1 MNILLVQDS
10 DWLLRGP
17 HQQHHLMEK
26 LALKGHEIRVIDYE
40 ILWKAQG
47 KKQLY
52 SGRQVLDNVSKVHQG
67 AGVTVICPGII
78 KIPWLDYLSLLF
90 THRKEIE
97 RQIKE
102 FSPDVIIGLGILNTF
117 LAMKAARRN
126 KIPFVYYWI
135 DVLHRLIP
143 FRPFHP
149 VAKIV
154 ESKTLK
160 QADRVLAI
168 NDNLKD
174 YITQIGAPPERTQVL
189 RAGIDIEQFNPTDNG
204 NSVREQY
211 GLKENDIVLFFMGWL
226 YHFSGLKEVA
236 ARLAEASDNNLK
248 LLIVGEGD
256 AYDELQQIRYRY
268 DLRDR
273 LILTGR
279 KPYREIP
286 TLIAACD
293 VCLLP
298 AYPTEKIMQ
307 DIVPIK
313 MYEYMAMGKP
323 VVSTRLPGI
332 MKEFGEGNGVVY
344 IGKPEDAVEEAIR
357 LIQDGS
363 LKELGVK
370 ARSFVERYSWDNIT
384 DEFEKILEEVINEK
398 RK

>member
-40 ILWKAQG
+40 ILWKARG

-67 AGVTVICPGII
+67 AEVTVIRPSII

-117 LAMKAARRN
+117 LAMKAAKRN

-143 FRPFHP
+143 FKPFHP
-149 VAKIV
+149 VAKMI
-154 ESKTLK
+154 EGKTLK

-168 NDNLKD
+168 NDSLKD
-174 YITQIGAPPERTQVL
+174 YITKIGAPPERTQVL
-189 RAGIDIEQFNPTDNG
+189 RAGIDIEQFNPIDNV
-204 NSVREQY
+204 NSVRKRY
-211 GLKENDIVLFFMGWL
+211 GFKKDDIVLFFMGWL
-226 YHFSGLKEVA
+226 YNFSGLKEVA
-236 ARLAEASDNNLK
+236 ARLAEAKDNNLK

-256 AYDELQQIRYRY
+256 AYDELQQIRHRY
-268 DLRDR
+268 DLQDR
-273 LILTGR
+273 VILTGK
-279 KPYREIP
+279 KPYQEIP

-313 MYEYMAMGKP
+313 IYEYMAMAKP
-323 VVSTRLPGI
+323 VVSTRLPG
-332 MKEFGEGNGVVY
+332 MVKEFGEGNGVVY
-344 IGKPEDAVEEAIR
+344 VNKPEDVVTKAIR
-357 LIQDGS
+357 LIQDDS
-363 LKELGVK
+363 LKELGAK
-370 ARSFVERYSWDNIT
+370 ARSFAERYSWDNIT
-384 DEFEKILEEVINEK
+384 DEFEKILEEVVKENK
-398 RK
+398 